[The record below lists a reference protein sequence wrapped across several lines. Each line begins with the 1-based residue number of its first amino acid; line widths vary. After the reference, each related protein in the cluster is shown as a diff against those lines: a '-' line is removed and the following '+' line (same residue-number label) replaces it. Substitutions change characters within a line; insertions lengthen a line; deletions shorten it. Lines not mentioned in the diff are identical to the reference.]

1 MGDNT
6 IFDELQTSIQSTRG
20 TYIPAWNKIAI
31 KTASIYLD
39 DDDDDYDY
47 DDYDDDDYDDDDDD
61 YDGDDDYDDDSDSDD
76 DDDDVDGDDD
86 YDDDGDDGKVIEKII
101 PENSS
106 HFLLN
111 FKIFIN

>member
-39 DDDDDYDY
+39 DDDDDDDY
-47 DDYDDDDYDDDDDD
+47 DDYDDDDYDD
-61 YDGDDDYDDDSDSDD
+61 DD